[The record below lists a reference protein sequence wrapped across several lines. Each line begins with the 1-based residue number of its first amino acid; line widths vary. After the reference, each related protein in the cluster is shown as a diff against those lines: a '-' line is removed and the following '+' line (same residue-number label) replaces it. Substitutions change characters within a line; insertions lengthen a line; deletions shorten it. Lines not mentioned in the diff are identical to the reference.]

1 MDLPDFSKD
10 KQFMQLRKDMGITE
24 EEYELKNL
32 RKMRACYRREY
43 ELKKAKLHE
52 RHIND
57 LETGTSHSKLR
68 EE

>member
-10 KQFMQLRKDMGITE
+10 KQFIQLRKDMGITE
-24 EEYELKNL
+24 E
-32 RKMRACYRREY
+32 EY

-57 LETGTSHSKLR
+57 LETGTSHSKPR